1 MSKAQRYTGPQEFIV
16 MNKQK
21 KNVFNEEK
29 NKKMQEVV
37 QVGGI
42 LTNKTTF
49 NA

>member
-1 MSKAQRYTGPQEFIV
+1 

-29 NKKMQEVV
+29 NKKKMQEVV

-42 LTNKTTF
+42 VTNKTTF